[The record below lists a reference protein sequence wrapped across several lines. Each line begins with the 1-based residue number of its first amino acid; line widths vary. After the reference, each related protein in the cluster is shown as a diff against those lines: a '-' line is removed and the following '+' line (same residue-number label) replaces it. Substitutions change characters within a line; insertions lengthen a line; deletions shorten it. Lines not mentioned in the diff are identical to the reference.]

1 MVTMIKLQILC
12 IAALL
17 ITLRVSA
24 AEKDK
29 PIQGVVLGISG
40 FENNYLD
47 VGYCFGHRV
56 NWPSSE
62 MLKGYGGLVVGAEI
76 TSQDRIIV
84 APKLSYSINMFV
96 SFGVN
101 ILYYTD
107 FHTATLQF
115 RPEFGASLF
124 GVRMVFGRNFSV
136 GNYPFYGV
144 NKNNYAITVLIPT

>member
-1 MVTMIKLQILC
+1 MIKLLTFC
-12 IAALL
+12 L
-17 ITLRVSA
+17 ITNLISIRISA

-29 PIQGVVLGISG
+29 PIEGFILGISG
-40 FENNYLD
+40 FEYNYLD
-47 VGYCFGHRV
+47 IGYCFGHRV
-56 NWPSSE
+56 NWPSTE
-62 MLKGYGGLVVGAEI
+62 KLKGYGGLVIGAEF

-101 ILYYTD
+101 LIYYTD
-107 FHTATLQF
+107 FQTATLQF

-136 GNYPFYGV
+136 GNYPFGGV

>member
-1 MVTMIKLQILC
+1 MNKLQILC
-12 IAALL
+12 IAILL
-17 ITLRVSA
+17 MTFRASS

-40 FENNYLD
+40 LEYSYLD

-56 NWPSSE
+56 NWPSTDN
-62 MLKGYGGLVVGAEI
+62 LKGYGGLVVGAEI
-76 TSQDRIIV
+76 TSLDRIIV

-101 ILYYTD
+101 IIYYTD